1 MWASSLA
8 VVVYQAAR
16 RRDGQRAM
24 AALALSCAEHPDQD
38 IASMTQADA
47 LKDGARQYT
56 DAGGDGHG
64 ESAPEGDAS
73 RARYSAG
80 TADLRSDGA

>member
-1 MWASSLA
+1 MKPGSCRVSSRA
-8 VVVYQAAR
+8 GRQ
-16 RRDGQRAM
+16 DGQRAI
-24 AALALSCAEHPDQD
+24 AALVLPCADHPDD
-38 IASMTQADA
+38 GMVSITQADADA

-80 TADLRSDGA
+80 AADLRSDGA